1 MCIRVLFIEDDE
13 ILSEAVMMLLQAE
26 GYEVLNAREGRL
38 VIGMIARY
46 APDAV
51 VLDMSLPDVDG
62 CFVACA
68 VRDAWPELPIIFA
81 TGWGMDDTIRKALQ
95 LERTS
100 FLQKPYEIATLV
112 SILRAVTGT

>member
-1 MCIRVLFIEDDE
+1 MCRVLLIEDDE
-13 ILSEAVMMLLQAE
+13 TLSEGVMMLLREE
-26 GYEVLNAREGRL
+26 GYEVLNAREGRP

-62 CFVACA
+62 CFIARA
-68 VRDAWPELPIIFA
+68 VREVWPELPIIFA
-81 TGWGMDDTIRKALQ
+81 TGWDMDDTIRKVLQ

-112 SILRAVTGT
+112 SILRAVTRT